1 VTPRVTPASSLDTW
15 LAGGRTCAVVSGA
28 WSLSSN
34 SAEPE
39 HGGLGWA
46 IDPEGVVVATTSPD
60 QPWVTVEVDLA
71 AVDAAKA
78 DYPRYVPEL

>member
-1 VTPRVTPASSLDTW
+1 
-15 LAGGRTCAVVSGA
+15 VVSGA

-46 IDPEGVVVATTSPD
+46 IDPEGEVVATTSTD
-60 QPWVTVEVDLA
+60 RPWVTVEIDLD

-78 DYPRYVPEL
+78 AYPRYVPELG

>member
-1 VTPRVTPASSLDTW
+1 M
-15 LAGGRTCAVVSGA
+15 
-28 WSLSSN
+28 SSN

-46 IDPEGVVVATTSPD
+46 VDPEGVVVATTSRD

-71 AVDAAKA
+71 EVDAAKA
-78 DYPRYVPEL
+78 AYPRYVPELA